1 MAAAAMQDARGSHPS
16 APPKCGAMELQS
28 NDGCDLRSSGPMI
41 DKEDGRGD
49 DHGEASTRR
58 NRTVAGGR
66 SRGSRGSVGGGGAFP
81 RASVNFGGDG
91 ENEVKTVFIDAAA
104 MKNKVRMALCKP
116 THNVTD
122 FYKETGWSQQLA
134 RSTVFEQVTLSVIAF
149 NAIWIAID
157 TDLNPAEVI
166 IDADPIFQV
175 AENMFCTFFVF
186 EWAVRFIAFRRKRD
200 GLRDKWFTFDFVL
213 VFTMVLETWVMTI
226 VAIFSAGGAN
236 GALGNASILRV
247 ARLLRL
253 SRMARMARL
262 LRAMPE
268 LMILIKG
275 MVAAMRSVFF
285 TLFLLVIIMYVF
297 AIAFKQI
304 TNDTSIGNQKFAS
317 VPQSMYTLLLYGT
330 LLDDVGVLCMRLG
343 KEHYVFVALFFV
355 FVLLAALTV
364 MNMLIGVLCEVVS
377 AVAATEREEMLV
389 GFVNRKVR
397 RIVEELDTDG
407 GGRISKDEF
416 CKILENME
424 AVRALQDVG
433 VDVVGL
439 VDFADVIFDEDDELS
454 FPRFMEVVLQ
464 LRGSNTATVKDIV
477 DLRKLVGNQTRDIQK
492 VIRRMEEN
500 VALVMDHV
508 MQGGANYIS
517 ESSSPGIEC
526 SMKLEKADKLSV
538 KSAPERLKAAPHP
551 NPGERQDRNSQ
562 ALDPSGEKLPQV
574 ARSTPANFLMGG
586 SDDSLESSEA
596 TDQGGGLCAAI
607 PLETEV
613 GPNSN
618 ATTNSNAKVLDNLH
632 GSWDPCE
639 PAKPGRLPPHVS
651 PMSTPVKRCVPFES
665 NGGGSA
671 CRLRETGGT
680 SNGSNSTEVHCV
692 DVGGWPMADA
702 PRLTSGRRGALQ
714 DPYWCPV
721 ELRTLQFQ
729 MASLGKVLT
738 EGLDKFTKIQ
748 DGLTSGEAAARSPN
762 GWCGGTGSSLKSPR
776 RSL

>member
-122 FYKETGWSQQLA
+122 FYKETGWP
-134 RSTVFEQVTLSVIAF
+134 EQVTLSVIAF

-226 VAIFSAGGAN
+226 VSIFSAGGAN

-297 AIAFKQI
+297 AIAFTQVCDE
-304 TNDTSIGNQKFAS
+304 TDIGQDKFKT

-330 LLDDVGVLCMRLG
+330 LLDDVGYLSNKLG
-343 KEHYVFVALFFV
+343 KESFILTTMFFF

-397 RIVEELDTDG
+397 RIERKCWL
-407 GGRISKDEF
+407 
-416 CKILENME
+416 
-424 AVRALQDVG
+424 AL
-433 VDVVGL
+433 
-439 VDFADVIFDEDDELS
+439 
-454 FPRFMEVVLQ
+454 
-464 LRGSNTATVKDIV
+464 
-477 DLRKLVGNQTRDIQK
+477 
-492 VIRRMEEN
+492 
-500 VALVMDHV
+500 
-508 MQGGANYIS
+508 
-517 ESSSPGIEC
+517 
-526 SMKLEKADKLSV
+526 
-538 KSAPERLKAAPHP
+538 
-551 NPGERQDRNSQ
+551 
-562 ALDPSGEKLPQV
+562 
-574 ARSTPANFLMGG
+574 
-586 SDDSLESSEA
+586 
-596 TDQGGGLCAAI
+596 
-607 PLETEV
+607 
-613 GPNSN
+613 
-618 ATTNSNAKVLDNLH
+618 
-632 GSWDPCE
+632 
-639 PAKPGRLPPHVS
+639 
-651 PMSTPVKRCVPFES
+651 
-665 NGGGSA
+665 
-671 CRLRETGGT
+671 
-680 SNGSNSTEVHCV
+680 
-692 DVGGWPMADA
+692 
-702 PRLTSGRRGALQ
+702 
-714 DPYWCPV
+714 
-721 ELRTLQFQ
+721 
-729 MASLGKVLT
+729 
-738 EGLDKFTKIQ
+738 
-748 DGLTSGEAAARSPN
+748 
-762 GWCGGTGSSLKSPR
+762 
-776 RSL
+776 